1 MTTKMITDLFQAF
14 QENMKDPAPELAAEM
29 DQGESSFLERL
40 EGCAP
45 TEAYPDLEYDAM
57 VLFGLRELKGF
68 ALGMAAAREL
78 ANL

>member
-1 MTTKMITDLFQAF
+1 MSTKIITDLFQAF
-14 QENMKDPAPELAAEM
+14 QENLKNPGPELAAEV
-29 DQGESSFLERL
+29 DQGERSFLERL

-45 TEAYPDLEYDAM
+45 TQAYPDLEYDAM

-78 ANL
+78 AKL

>member
-1 MTTKMITDLFQAF
+1 MNAEGGSFSKKISLGREKKF
-14 QENMKDPAPELAAEM
+14 PSLA
-29 DQGESSFLERL
+29 DRNFGES
-40 EGCAP
+40 

-78 ANL
+78 AKL